1 MSLNKWLDEDNS
13 KNNKGKSKTKII
25 SPFKEQKLKKI
36 KESIRKSQKQETES
50 KDPIDVF
57 ISYVSEFKKF
67 LNSRTYL
74 RGDLDKLITW
84 IINLNYKY
92 KELINSNENFNTNNK
107 ESNIELL
114 KEIPPTFLDEKL
126 TLTLKKYAY
135 KDKMNNSDRYYLRKL
150 KSLVKDQLK
159 RARIYQI
166 MDKILNQ
173 KF

>member
-13 KNNKGKSKTKII
+13 KNNKAKSKTKII

-36 KESIRKSQKQETES
+36 KESIKKSQKQESEL
-50 KDPIDVF
+50 KDPINAF
-57 ISYVSEFKKF
+57 ISYVLEFKEF

-74 RGDLDKLITW
+74 RGDLDNLITW
-84 IINLNYKY
+84 ITNLNYKY
-92 KELINSNENFNTNNK
+92 KELINSNENLDTNDK

-114 KEIPPTFLDEKL
+114 KEIPPTFFDEKL

-135 KDKMNNSDRYYLRKL
+135 IDKLNNSDRYYLRKL

-166 MDKILNQ
+166 VDKILNQ
-173 KF
+173 

>member
-1 MSLNKWLDEDNS
+1 MALNKWLDEDNS
-13 KNNKGKSKTKII
+13 KNNKGKSKIIII

-114 KEIPPTFLDEKL
+114 KEIPPTLLDEKL
-126 TLTLKKYAY
+126 ILTLKKYAY

-159 RARIYQI
+159 TARIYQI

-173 KF
+173 

>member
-13 KNNKGKSKTKII
+13 KNNKAKSKTKII

-36 KESIRKSQKQETES
+36 KESIKKSQKQESEL
-50 KDPIDVF
+50 KDPINAF
-57 ISYVSEFKKF
+57 ISYVLEFKEF

-74 RGDLDKLITW
+74 RGDLENLITW
-84 IINLNYKY
+84 ITNLNYKY
-92 KELINSNENFNTNNK
+92 KELINSNENLDTNDK

-114 KEIPPTFLDEKL
+114 KEIPPTFFDEKL

-135 KDKMNNSDRYYLRKL
+135 IDKLNNSDRYYLRKL

-166 MDKILNQ
+166 VDKILNQ
-173 KF
+173 

>member
-13 KNNKGKSKTKII
+13 KNNKAKSKTKII

-36 KESIRKSQKQETES
+36 KESIKKSQKQESEL
-50 KDPIDVF
+50 KDPINAF
-57 ISYVSEFKKF
+57 LSYVLEFKEF

-74 RGDLDKLITW
+74 RGDLDNLITW
-84 IINLNYKY
+84 ITNLNYKY
-92 KELINSNENFNTNNK
+92 KELINSNENLDTNDK
-107 ESNIELL
+107 KSNIELL
-114 KEIPPTFLDEKL
+114 KEIPPTFFDEKL

-135 KDKMNNSDRYYLRKL
+135 IDKLNNSDRYYLRKL

-166 MDKILNQ
+166 VDKILNQ
-173 KF
+173 

>member
-13 KNNKGKSKTKII
+13 KNNKAKSKTKII

-36 KESIRKSQKQETES
+36 KESIKKSQKQESEL
-50 KDPIDVF
+50 KDPINAF
-57 ISYVSEFKKF
+57 ISYVLEFKEF

-74 RGDLDKLITW
+74 RGDLDNLITW
-84 IINLNYKY
+84 ITNLNYKY
-92 KELINSNENFNTNNK
+92 KELINSNENLDTNDK

-114 KEIPPTFLDEKL
+114 KEIPPTFFDEKL
-126 TLTLKKYAY
+126 TLTLKKYAFI
-135 KDKMNNSDRYYLRKL
+135 DKLNNSDRYYLRKL

-166 MDKILNQ
+166 VDKILNQ
-173 KF
+173 